1 MRVAPSPV
9 LHFSRQ
15 RAESSSC
22 QKSLYPHEIVVYRI
36 FVNNCFVSILLKIL
50 AHFIQTLADG
60 FLQNQGAI
68 EMRNNQP
75 VTQRE
80 ISLAPQQK
88 LISTTDARGVITYCN
103 DAFVEVSGFDRADLI
118 GAPQNI
124 VRHPDV
130 PAAVFAHMWSALK
143 QGRPWMGIVKNRSRN
158 GDHYWVNAY
167 VTPIFE
173 GCQVTG
179 FESVRV
185 KPTPDQIRRAQS
197 LYKRISQ
204 GKPAIPS
211 QDSWQ
216 PVLLNCVPYLITGLA
231 GAVGGLFLS
240 ALTAVSVSA
249 AVAVTVG
256 LLASRWQKQATLRL
270 LQLVEPSTSDPL
282 IAQMYS
288 DERGPQA
295 RLETA
300 FVSQTARLNTCLTRL
315 QDTAEQL
322 SALAGQSDLLATDSS
337 KGLDR
342 QRVETEQ
349 VSAAVNQMAATTQE
363 VASHVQ
369 RTADATQQANLL
381 TGRGRDV
388 ARDTREAIERLSAVV
403 GETSMTVAQLAR
415 DSDEI
420 GTVVDVIK
428 SIADQTNLL
437 ALNAAI
443 EAARAGDMGRGFA
456 VVADE
461 VRQLAQRTSQSTTQ
475 IHDLITKLQT
485 SSSNAV
491 QSMENGHRQAEKGVA
506 RVLEADQALEGIS
519 EAVAHITDMTT
530 QIAAATEEQSAV
542 AEEIS
547 RNITTIAQL
556 ADQTSEQARRSASLS
571 KDLTK
576 TASTQYSLVERFN
589 R

>member
-1 MRVAPSPV
+1 
-9 LHFSRQ
+9 
-15 RAESSSC
+15 
-22 QKSLYPHEIVVYRI
+22 
-36 FVNNCFVSILLKIL
+36 
-50 AHFIQTLADG
+50 
-60 FLQNQGAI
+60 
-68 EMRNNQP
+68 MRNNQP

-88 LISTTDARGVITYCN
+88 LISATDVQGVITYCN
-103 DAFVEVSGFDRADLI
+103 DAFVDISGFERADLI

-130 PAAVFAHMWSALK
+130 PPAVFAHMWSALK
-143 QGRPWMGIVKNRSRN
+143 QGLPWMGIVKNRSKN

-167 VTPIFE
+167 VTPIFD
-173 GCQVTG
+173 GSTVVG

-185 KPTPDQIRRAQS
+185 KPSADEIRRAQA
-197 LYKRISQ
+197 LYRRISA
-204 GKPAIPS
+204 GKPGVPR
-211 QDSWQ
+211 QDAWLPAVVSS
-216 PVLLNCVPYLITGLA
+216 VPYMAT
-231 GAVGGLFLS
+231 AVIGGVAGLFFS
-240 ALTAVSVSA
+240 APLAI
-249 AVAVTVG
+249 AVAVAVALPVGVLCARMRQGSTLG
-256 LLASRWQKQATLRL
+256 LLQG
-270 LQLVEPSTSDPL
+270 VDPSTSDAL

-288 DERGPQA
+288 DARGPQG

-300 FVSQTARLNTCLTRL
+300 FLSQDARLKTCLTRL
-315 QDTAEQL
+315 QDSAEQL
-322 SALAGQSDLLATDSS
+322 SALAGQSDQLASAS
-337 KGLDR
+337 AQGLDR

-369 RTADATQQANLL
+369 RTADATQQANAL
-381 TGRGRDV
+381 TGRGREV

-403 GETSMTVAQLAR
+403 GETGVTVAQLAR

-420 GTVVDVIK
+420 GSVVDVIK
-428 SIADQTNLL
+428 GIADQTNLL

-443 EAARAGDMGRGFA
+443 EAARAGEQGRGFA

-475 IHDLITKLQT
+475 IHALITQLQA
-485 SSSNAV
+485 SSNNAV
-491 QSMENGHRQAEKGVA
+491 HSMENGQRQAQEGVA
-506 RVLEADQALEGIS
+506 WVLEADQALVGIS
-519 EAVAHITDMTT
+519 EAVSHITEMTT

-547 RNITTIAQL
+547 RNITTIAGL
-556 ADQTSEQARRSASLS
+556 ADQTSIQAHQSTDLS
-571 KDLTK
+571 KELTN
-576 TASTQYSLVERFN
+576 TAATQYALVERFN